1 MQNLDKKAI
10 RSGVMYTF
18 SNFLTKGLVFL
29 STPIFARIMSIQAFG
44 EYSAFTTWQA
54 LLLCILPLGLDA
66 TVARA
71 RLDFPGKLEEYMS
84 SVAVA
89 SVVFSI
95 AAYGVVMLFADFFMD
110 LFKMN
115 MTLIHIMF
123 VYMILYPALTL
134 FQARNSAEFRYKV
147 STAISLSSAILS
159 LVLAIAFSWVFE
171 DQMLGRVI
179 GYDGVYI
186 VFCAVLLVYI
196 LWKGRTVKWEY
207 IRYGLRLA
215 LPYVPHIVGIYLLAS
230 ADKLVI
236 QELRGEEAVAFYNIG
251 FTCAVVISMLSNSV
265 NSAMSPW
272 LYQSLHDKNYAKIK
286 SVNKVYVGAFVFVT
300 VGLLLIA
307 PEIMLIIG
315 GEKYRQ
321 AQGVLMPIMA
331 GCCCN
336 FIYTSYVNVETFLKK
351 PGMIS
356 VGTVT
361 TAAIKIVLNFIF
373 VDLYGYEA
381 AAYTTM
387 VCYMLLLL
395 LHYGM
400 VRHYKYHMI
409 YDNKF
414 NMLCAVGICIF
425 SLFIRMTYLSWIRL
439 ALIVVYAVAAIV
451 VLWKFKDQIL
461 SLVKSV
467 LKK

>member
-29 STPIFARIMSIQAFG
+29 TTPLFARIMTVKAFG

-54 LLLCILPLGLDA
+54 LLLCVLPLGLDT

-71 RLDFPGKLEEYMS
+71 KLDFPDRMDGYLS
-84 SVAVA
+84 SLAAVG
-89 SVVFSI
+89 VVFTLLV
-95 AAYGVVMLFADFFMD
+95 YGIVLSCPGFFME
-110 LFKMN
+110 LFQMD
-115 MTLIHIMF
+115 MRLIHIMF
-123 VYMILYPALTL
+123 AYMILYPALTL
-134 FQARNSAEFRYKV
+134 FQARNSIEFRYKT
-147 STAISLSSAILS
+147 STAISLSSAIASLALS
-159 LVLAIAFSWVFE
+159 ILFSWTFE

-186 VFCAVLLVYI
+186 AFCAVLLVWI
-196 LWKGRTVKWEY
+196 LRKGRSVKWAY

-215 LPYVPHIVGIYLLAS
+215 LPMVPHIVAIYMLAS

-236 QELRGEEAVAFYNIG
+236 QRLCGDEAVADYNIG

-272 LYQSLHDKNYAKIK
+272 LYQSLHRKDYAKIK

-307 PEIMLIIG
+307 PEVMLIIG

-336 FIYTSYVNVETFLKK
+336 FIYTSYVNVESFLKK

-361 TAAIKIVLNFIF
+361 TACINLILNFIF
-373 VDLYGYEA
+373 VEKYGYEA

-395 LHYGM
+395 FHYAM
-400 VRHYKYHMI
+400 VRHYRYHRI
-409 YDNKF
+409 YDNRF
-414 NMLCAVGICIF
+414 NLLCAVGICVF
-425 SLFIRMTYLSWIRL
+425 SLLMRLTYQSWIRPVL
-439 ALIVVYAVAAIV
+439 IAVYGVTALII
-451 VLWKFKDQIL
+451 LWKYKDQIL
-461 SLVKSV
+461 ALVKSV

>member
-1 MQNLDKKAI
+1 MQSLDKKAI

-29 STPIFARIMSIQAFG
+29 TTPIFARIMSIKAFG
-44 EYSAFTTWQA
+44 EYSGFTTWQA
-54 LLLCILPLGLDA
+54 LLLCILPLGLDS
-66 TVARA
+66 TVNRA
-71 RLDFPGKLEEYMS
+71 RLDFPGRLEGYMS
-84 SVAVA
+84 SVAAA
-89 SVVFSI
+89 STIFSLVV
-95 AAYGVVMLFADFFMD
+95 YGVVILFSDFFMD
-110 LFKMN
+110 LFKMD
-115 MTLIHIMF
+115 MILIHIMF
-123 VYMILYPALTL
+123 AYMILHPALTL
-134 FQARNSAEFRYKV
+134 FQAKNSAEFRYKT

-159 LVLAIAFSWVFE
+159 LAFAIVFSWKFE

-186 VFCAVLLVYI
+186 AFCAVLLVYI
-196 LWKGRTVKWEY
+196 FWKGRTIRWEY

-215 LPYVPHIVGIYLLAS
+215 LPYVPHIIAIYLLS
-230 ADKLVI
+230 SGDKLVI
-236 QELRGEEAVAFYNIG
+236 QHLCGDEAVAYYNIG

-272 LYQSLHDKNYAKIK
+272 LFQSLHDQNYAKIK
-286 SVNKVYVGAFVFVT
+286 AVNKVYVGAFVFVT

-307 PEIMLIIG
+307 PEIMLVLG

-321 AQGVLMPIMA
+321 AQGVLVPIMA

-336 FIYTSYVNVETFLKK
+336 FIYTSYVNVESFLKK

-356 VGTVT
+356 VGTAT
-361 TAAIKIVLNFIF
+361 TACINLVLNLIF
-373 VDLYGYEA
+373 VGLYGYEA

-387 VCYMLLLL
+387 VCYMILLIF
-395 LHYGM
+395 HYSM
-400 VRHYKYHMI
+400 VRHYKYHTI

-414 NMLCAVGICIF
+414 NLLCAVGICAF
-425 SLFIRMTYLSWIRL
+425 SLVLRMTYLSWIRPV
-439 ALIVVYAVAAIV
+439 LIVVYGIAAIGI
-451 VLWKFKDQIL
+451 LWKCKGQIL

>member
-1 MQNLDKKAI
+1 MQNLDKNAI
-10 RSGVMYTF
+10 KSGVMYTL

-29 STPIFARIMSIQAFG
+29 TTPIFARIMSVKAFG

-54 LLLCILPLGLDA
+54 LLLCILPLGLDT

-71 RLDFPGKLEEYMS
+71 RLDFPDRLGGYMS
-84 SVAVA
+84 SVATA
-89 SVVFSI
+89 SAVFTTLV
-95 AAYGVVMLFADFFMD
+95 YGVVLLFSNFFMD
-110 LFKMN
+110 LFGMD

-123 VYMILYPALTL
+123 AYMVFHPALTL
-134 FQARNSAEFRYKV
+134 FQARNGAEFRYKT
-147 STAISLSSAILS
+147 STAISLSSAVLSIIFAIL
-159 LVLAIAFSWVFE
+159 FSWTFE
-171 DQMLGRVI
+171 NQTLGRVV

-186 VFCAVLLVYI
+186 VFCVVLFVYI

-207 IRYGLRLA
+207 IRYGLKLA
-215 LPYVPHIVGIYLLAS
+215 LPLVPHIVSMYLLAS

-236 QELRGEEAVAFYNIG
+236 QRLCGDEAVAYYNIG

-286 SVNKVYVGAFVFVT
+286 LVNKVYVGAFVFVT

-356 VGTVT
+356 LGTVT
-361 TAAIKIVLNFIF
+361 TACINIVLNFIF

-387 VCYMLLLL
+387 VCYIILL
-395 LHYGM
+395 
-400 VRHYKYHMI
+400 
-409 YDNKF
+409 
-414 NMLCAVGICIF
+414 IF
-425 SLFIRMTYLSWIRL
+425 H
-439 ALIVVYAVAAIV
+439 
-451 VLWKFKDQIL
+451 
-461 SLVKSV
+461 
-467 LKK
+467 

>member
-10 RSGVMYTF
+10 RSGAMYTI

-29 STPIFARIMSIQAFG
+29 STPIFARIMSIKAFG

-54 LLLCILPLGLDA
+54 LLLCLLPLGLDS
-66 TVARA
+66 TVTRA
-71 RLDFPGKLEEYMS
+71 RLDFPGRLEGYLS

-89 SVVFSI
+89 GTVFSV
-95 AAYGVVMLFADFFMD
+95 AAYGIVMLFPDFFMD

-123 VYMILYPALTL
+123 AYMILYPALTL
-134 FQARNSAEFRYKV
+134 FQARNSAEFRYKT

-159 LVLAIAFSWVFE
+159 LVLSIIFSWLFE

-186 VFCAVLLVYI
+186 AFCAVLLVYI

-215 LPYVPHIVGIYLLAS
+215 LPYVPHIIAIYLLSS

-236 QELRGEEAVAFYNIG
+236 QRLCGEEAVAYYNIG

-272 LYQSLHDKNYAKIK
+272 LFQSLHDQNYAKIK

-307 PEIMLIIG
+307 PELMLVIG

-336 FIYTSYVNVETFLKK
+336 FIYTSYVNVESFLKK

-356 VGTVT
+356 VGTVS
-361 TAAIKIVLNFIF
+361 TACINLVLNFIF
-373 VDLYGYEA
+373 VGRYGYEA

-387 VCYMLLLL
+387 VCYMILLLF
-395 LHYGM
+395 HYSM
-400 VRHYKYHMI
+400 VRHYKYHII
-409 YDNKF
+409 YDNRF
-414 NMLCAVGICIF
+414 NLICAVGICVF
-425 SLFIRMTYLSWIRL
+425 SLCMRLTYQSWLRPV
-439 ALIVVYAVAAIV
+439 LIVVYGVAAIMI
-451 VLWKFKDQIL
+451 LWKFKEQIL
-461 SLVKSV
+461 TLVKSV

>member
-29 STPIFARIMSIQAFG
+29 STPIFARIMSVKAFG

-54 LLLCILPLGLDA
+54 LLLCILPLGLDS
-66 TVARA
+66 TVTRA
-71 RLDFPGKLEEYMS
+71 RLDFPDRLEGYMS
-84 SVAVA
+84 SVAAA
-89 SVVFSI
+89 STVFSI
-95 AAYGVVMLFADFFMD
+95 AAYGIVILCSDFFMD
-110 LFKMN
+110 LFKMD

-123 VYMILYPALTL
+123 VYMILHPALTL
-134 FQARNSAEFRYKV
+134 FQARNSAEFRYKT

-159 LVLAIAFSWVFE
+159 LALAIVFSWTFE

-186 VFCAVLLVYI
+186 AFCAVLLVYI

-215 LPYVPHIVGIYLLAS
+215 LPYVPHIIAIYLLAS

-236 QELRGEEAVAFYNIG
+236 QQLCGEEAVAYYNIG

-272 LYQSLHDKNYAKIK
+272 LFQSLHDKNYEKIR
-286 SVNKVYVGAFVFVT
+286 SVNKVYVGAFVFVA

-336 FIYTSYVNVETFLKK
+336 FIYTSYVNVESFLKK

-361 TAAIKIVLNFIF
+361 TACINLVLNFIF
-373 VDLYGYEA
+373 VGLYGYEA

-387 VCYMLLLL
+387 VCYMILLIF
-395 LHYGM
+395 HYSM
-400 VRHYKYHMI
+400 VRHYKYHKI

-414 NMLCAVGICIF
+414 NLLCAVGICAF
-425 SLFIRMTYLSWIRL
+425 ALFMRMTYQSWIRL
-439 ALIVVYAVAAIV
+439 ALIGVYAVAAIV

-461 SLVKSV
+461 ALAKSV